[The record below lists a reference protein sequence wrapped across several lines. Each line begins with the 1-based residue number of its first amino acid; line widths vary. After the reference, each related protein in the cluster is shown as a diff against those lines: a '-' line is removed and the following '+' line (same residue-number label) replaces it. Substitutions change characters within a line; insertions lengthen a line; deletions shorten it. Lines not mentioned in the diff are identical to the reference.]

1 MNPTQTAIFSQEGV
15 TVTGDALAVE
25 DVTKVYPPRWGRPPL
40 TAVSGVSFGLGR
52 GEILGLLGPNGAGKT
67 TTIKMIAGLLR
78 PTSGRIMV
86 GEFDVAKDRS
96 KAASRLGAVL
106 EGNRNLHWKLT
117 VNENLDYFGTLKGVT
132 GLRSKASDL
141 VERLDL
147 ASHYKKRVGELSR
160 GLQQRVAIA
169 IALLNSPQLLLL
181 DEPTLGLDVVAAST
195 FKDIVRAIAQDGCGI
210 VLTTHQME
218 VAQELSDRI
227 AIISGGKLAIMDS
240 MEQLQASHRSPGY
253 EVTVRGALDAS
264 LQRALEDLGAR
275 DFAIEAA
282 LSRFVLPE
290 GQAASLYE
298 AFEPLRAAGQ
308 ELLSV
313 RQQEVNLEE
322 IYRRVIGDRA

>member
-1 MNPTQTAIFSQEGV
+1 MRQTELALPPQVASMPDW
-15 TVTGDALAVE
+15 DALKVE
-25 DVTKVYPPRWGRPPL
+25 DVTKVYPARWGRPPL
-40 TAVSGVSFGLGR
+40 TAVNGVSFGLNR

-78 PTSGRIMV
+78 PTSGRIAI
-86 GEFDVAKDRS
+86 GPHDVAHDRS

-117 VNENLDYFGTLKGVT
+117 VTENLSYFGTLKGVADV
-132 GLRSKASDL
+132 KAKADEL
-141 VERLDL
+141 IARLDL
-147 ASHYKKRVGELSR
+147 GDHRKKRVGELSR

-181 DEPTLGLDVVAAST
+181 DEPTLGLDVVSAST

-227 AIISGGKLAIMDS
+227 AIIAGGKLAVMDS
-240 MEQLQASHRSPGY
+240 LEQLQAAHRTPGY
-253 EVTVRGALDAS
+253 EITVRGTLDSALQA
-264 LQRALEDLGAR
+264 ALEGLGAQA
-275 DFAIEAA
+275 FAEEGA

-290 GQAASLYE
+290 GNEGSLYQ
-298 AFEPLRAAGQ
+298 AFEPLRAGGL
-308 ELLSV
+308 ELVSV

-322 IYRRVIGDRA
+322 IYRRVIGGRA